1 MKVEVRWIGKLVF
14 IGENEKGKTIVM
26 DSSVEPWTSNAAPSP
41 MEVLLMSL
49 GACTGMDVVSVLKKM
64 RQNVEEFKVVVEG
77 KRREEHPK
85 VYTEIKIRYIAK
97 GDIDEKK
104 LEKAIKLSYDKYCP
118 IVNMFK
124 PVAKVSY
131 EYEIQR

>member
-14 IGENEKGKTIVM
+14 VCENEKGKTIVM

-49 GACTGMDVVSVLKKM
+49 GACTGMDVVSILKKM
-64 RQNVEEFKVVVEG
+64 RQNIEEFKVIVEG

-85 VYTEIKIRYIAK
+85 IYTEVKIKYVAK
-97 GDIDEKK
+97 GDIDERK
-104 LEKAIKLSYDKYCP
+104 LEKAIRLSYDKYCP
-118 IVNMFK
+118 IISMLK
-124 PVAKVSY
+124 QVAKVSY